1 MRKIYT
7 ILLLAL
13 IYAFLNVLLYNS
25 HTYNIERQKE
35 HTELMQELQ
44 RQREQL
50 QDAELFYKQAR
61 ELMGKLSITEM
72 EATAYTHTGNQTY
85 TGTWPKVGTVAVDP
99 KVIPLGTRGY
109 IVGYGP
115 VRVEDTGGLIKGDI
129 IDLFMETEAECWRW
143 GRRGV
148 KVIWLE

>member
-1 MRKIYT
+1 MRMFRIYI

-25 HTYNIERQKE
+25 HRE
-35 HTELMQELQ
+35 HTEIMQELQ

-61 ELMGKLSITEM
+61 ELMDKLSITEM

-115 VRVEDTGGLIKGDI
+115 VRAEDTGGLIKGDI